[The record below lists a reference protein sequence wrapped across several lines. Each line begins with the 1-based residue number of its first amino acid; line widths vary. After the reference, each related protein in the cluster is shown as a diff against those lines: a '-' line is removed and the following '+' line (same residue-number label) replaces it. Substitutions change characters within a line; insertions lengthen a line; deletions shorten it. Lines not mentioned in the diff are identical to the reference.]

1 MDNTT
6 LEEQGRHPKGLY
18 VLFASEAWERFSFY
32 SMLSLFTLYLRDGEE
47 GFGWTEAEAT
57 TLYSWYLTFVYASP
71 FIGGLLA
78 DRYWGYLRTTL
89 IGAVFFVAGHLL
101 LSFHSLPIV
110 YVALCCLVVGNG
122 LFKPNVSTMVGN
134 LYPDGS
140 PLKDQAFIIFYFG
153 INVGAFVAPVVM
165 EVIKQTAGYHPAF
178 AVAGAGMVV
187 SFGWLYLQRRHVRAA
202 DAPRANLED
211 EQLANAELAT
221 VPESR
226 RIWALL
232 AIFLIVIVFW
242 MAFHQNGS
250 TLTYWANDNTAWDVS
265 GTISNAINP
274 AWILVLSFPLV
285 LFWRFLGKRGKE
297 PSTPAKMALGML
309 LTGLSFFV
317 LYWAAK
323 VGEASVVGSDPYDY
337 EVSPAW
343 LIASYGVVSL
353 GELLLSPMGLS
364 LVTKVAPFR
373 LRGMMMGGWF
383 VATAIGNKLTAIG
396 VYWTRWPHSVFFAVL
411 GLMCVAVAGIMAAV
425 LKPLK
430 RSMPGV

>member
-1 MDNTT
+1 MQDKP
-6 LEEQGRHPKGLY
+6 LEEQGRHPKGLF

-110 YVALCCLVVGNG
+110 YAALCCLIVGNG

-165 EVIKQTAGYHPAF
+165 EVIKQNAGYHPAF

-202 DAPRANLED
+202 DVPTALPNGEEAVD
-211 EQLANAELAT
+211 AELDK

-232 AIFLIVIVFW
+232 AIYLIVIVFW

-250 TLTYWANDNTAWDVS
+250 TLTYWADDNTAGDLS
-265 GTISNAINP
+265 GTIYNAINP
-274 AWILVLSFPLV
+274 MWILVLSFPLV
-285 LFWRFLGKRGKE
+285 LFWRHLGKRGKE

-309 LTGLSFFV
+309 LTGLSFFI

-343 LIASYGVVSL
+343 LIAYYGGISL

-383 VATAIGNKLTAIG
+383 VATAVGNKFTAIG
-396 VYWTRWPHSVFFAVL
+396 VYWMRWPHSLFFALL
-411 GLMCVAVAGIMAAV
+411 GLMCVAVAGIMGAV